1 MQNQGNGFPM
11 RDKKAR
17 HSMNSKI
24 DRKRIFIFL
33 GIAFGITVAVVV
45 WGVFTGG
52 VDSTFSPKTDL
63 MSIVMYAIAF
73 APALANIATRLITR
87 EGWSNTYLRPNLR
100 RGWPYYL
107 AAFTLPLLAIIL
119 GGAIYYL
126 VFPGR
131 FDPSMTTARLAGK
144 ILDDD
149 TLVSVMG
156 RRAIEGFLQILFGA
170 ALVFIGEEFGWRAY
184 LLPKLM
190 PVGSRKAVLLTGV
203 IWSAWHWP
211 MIIMG
216 FNYGTGY
223 WGAPVSALLVFTL
236 VLLPFNILL
245 SWVTLRT
252 GSVWPACIAHAEN
265 NAFCYLMILFL
276 IGKPDVLIGPSNEGI
291 VGWLGY
297 VLIALPIFLI
307 PGALAPVA
315 MTVSKKSR
323 AVEKAADQTKLGTI
337 S

>member
-45 WGVFTGG
+45 WGFFTGG

-156 RRAIEGFLQILFGA
+156 RRALEGFLQILFGA

-236 VLLPFNILL
+236 SILPLSILL

-265 NAFCYLMILFL
+265 NAFCYLMILFI
-276 IGKPDVLIGPSNEGI
+276 IGKPDLLIVPSNEGI
-291 VGWLGY
+291 VGSLGY
-297 VLIALPIFLI
+297 LLLALPIFLI
-307 PGALAPVA
+307 PGALMPVA
-315 MTVSKKSR
+315 MAVSKNSK
-323 AVEKAADQTKLGTI
+323 AVEEAADQAIPGTV